1 MTAHRESTLGV
12 HLVLLLTMAVW
23 GVNLSVVK
31 LLTGVLDGM
40 SVAVARMVVAAVTLS
55 LLVWPWR
62 PRQPAPGARTL
73 LGLALC
79 ALLMVY
85 ANQLLF
91 VFGIV
96 RTSATNAA
104 IVMGLGPL
112 VSSLLASALL
122 RERLGVRRL
131 VGIAIGFAGVTLVV
145 VDRPGAAVGGH
156 WTGDLMILAGV
167 TCFAAGGALV
177 QRLSRGLPALEISWR
192 VHLIGAVMLLLHAA
206 LDDAPQWAGLRAAGA
221 FHWTL
226 ILGSAV
232 GATALA
238 AVAWNRAIG
247 RIGVA
252 RTSLWQYG
260 VPVFALAFAAL
271 ALGEPLTAMHGL
283 GLVAVLAGS
292 MLAMRGASADAA
304 APAVVAPGAGRD
316 RPRG

>member
-40 SVAVARMVVAAVTLS
+40 SVAVARMVVAALTLS
-55 LLVWPWR
+55 LLVRPWR
-62 PRQPAPGARTL
+62 PRQPAPDARTL

-131 VGIAIGFAGVTLVV
+131 AGIAIGFAGVTLVV
-145 VDRPGAAVGGH
+145 VNRPGAALGGH

-167 TCFAAGGALV
+167 SCFAAGGAMV

-206 LDDAPQWAGLRAAGA
+206 LDDAPQWAGLRATGA
-221 FHWTL
+221 FHWAL

-252 RTSLWQYG
+252 RTALWQYW

-271 ALGEPLTAMHGL
+271 ALGEPLTAMHAL
-283 GLVAVLAGS
+283 GLVGVLAGS
-292 MLAMRGASADAA
+292 LLAMRSPSAEAA
-304 APAVVAPGAGRD
+304 APAVVSPGAGRD
-316 RPRG
+316 RPPG